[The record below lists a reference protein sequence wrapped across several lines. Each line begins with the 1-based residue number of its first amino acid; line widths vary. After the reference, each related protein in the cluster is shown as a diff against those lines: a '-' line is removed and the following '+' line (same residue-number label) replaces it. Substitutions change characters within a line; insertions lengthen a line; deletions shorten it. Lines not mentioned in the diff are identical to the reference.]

1 MTVMAIQ
8 ESTLPNPFEWG
19 LSPHAAVLLSRE
31 PEILVDLAR
40 DRLLPPLPP
49 GYIPTVVEVL
59 FDDVPYIRAKD
70 GVITYARDCH
80 PEYQPSFVEYRFDDE
95 IAMFQIGGE
104 YVVNRIEGM
113 AIALT
118 AQGFLH

>member
-49 GYIPTVVEVL
+49 GYIPTAVEVL
-59 FDDVPYIRAKD
+59 FDDVPYICAKD
-70 GVITYARDCH
+70 GVIAYVRNCH
-80 PEYQPSFVEYRFDDE
+80 PEYQPLFVEYRFDDE
-95 IAMFQIGGE
+95 IAMFQVGGE

-113 AIALT
+113 AIALA